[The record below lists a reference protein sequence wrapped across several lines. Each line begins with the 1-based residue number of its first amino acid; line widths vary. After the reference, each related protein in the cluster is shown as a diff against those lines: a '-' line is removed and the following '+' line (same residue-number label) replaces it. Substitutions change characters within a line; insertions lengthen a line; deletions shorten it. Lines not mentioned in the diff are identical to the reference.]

1 MYKKV
6 EIMHKK
12 TVDIVIINGDI
23 FTGDRSQPH
32 YRPGAIAISDGVI
45 VGIGHEQEI
54 LSEYDAARKVDAQ
67 GAMVHPGFIETH
79 LHSTGMAYH
88 GAPFSPLS
96 GTASKV
102 NYSSMKAETDPDI
115 TAAYTAAAACSM
127 LQRGFT
133 LYFESGTVFETDV
146 FAETMTRCG
155 VRGMVTAPWGWDDMS
170 NMTDGYGLNETL
182 MRRAPSDARRVI
194 DQCKHELARNE
205 DDNALVRGYV
215 GLQGGSSSTDE
226 LIQEAVRLATESNAI
241 FWQHQAFDPV
251 SDAEERRKY
260 GDAGTVRM
268 SRLGGL
274 GPNTTLA
281 HMNMLDEPDIEL
293 ILATKP
299 GLSWCPNNAMVHRI
313 TPPHKCWFPHLYRKG
328 VSISLGVDTTMIHP
342 IGIAGLMG
350 LYLSRLVG
358 DSLSDSDPFYMQ
370 TIDAARNVGL
380 GDRLGSLTVGK
391 RADVVIRE
399 ARDITHYSWRDDMG
413 ILLSLSSS
421 MIPVD
426 TVLIDGKVVMEKG
439 RLTTMDQDEI
449 LAEAMHQRDLLA
461 NRLSA

>member
-1 MYKKV
+1 MHKKV
-6 EIMHKK
+6 ETMHKK
-12 TVDIVIINGDI
+12 TVDTVIINGDI

-32 YRPGAIAISDGVI
+32 YRPGAIAISDGVV
-45 VGIGHEQEI
+45 VGIGREREI
-54 LSEYDAARKVDAQ
+54 LSAYDATRKIDAQ
-67 GAMVHPGFIETH
+67 GALVHPGFIETH

-102 NYSSMKAETDPDI
+102 NYSSMKAATDPEI

-133 LYFESGTVFETDV
+133 LFFESGTVFETDV

-155 VRGMVTAPWGWDDMS
+155 VRAMVTAPWAWDYLSS
-170 NMTDGYGLNETL
+170 NDPHALHETL
-182 MRRAPSDARRVI
+182 MRRAPADARRVI
-194 DQCKHELARNE
+194 DQCKHELARNK

-215 GLQGGSSSTDE
+215 GLQGGCESTDE
-226 LIQEAVRLATESNAI
+226 LVREAVKLATESNAI
-241 FWQHQAFDPV
+241 FWLHQAFEPGSAAD
-251 SDAEERRKY
+251 ERRSF
-260 GDAGTVRM
+260 GDTGTVRM
-268 SRLGGL
+268 HRLGAL

-281 HMNMLDEPDIEL
+281 HMNMLDEQDVEL
-293 ILATKP
+293 ILAMKP
-299 GLSWCPNNAMVHRI
+299 GLSWCPNNAMAYRI
-313 TPPHKCWFPHLYRKG
+313 TPPHKCWFPHLYRNG
-328 VSISLGVDTTMIHP
+328 ASVSLGVDTIMIHP
-342 IGIAGLMG
+342 IGIAGLMS

-358 DSLSDSDPFYMQ
+358 DRLNDSDPFYMQ

-380 GDRLGSLTVGK
+380 GDRLGSLAVGK

-449 LAEAMHQRDLLA
+449 LAEAVRQRDLLA
-461 NRLSA
+461 DRIST

>member
-1 MYKKV
+1 M
-6 EIMHKK
+6 EKK
-12 TVDIVIINGDI
+12 TVDTLIINGDI

-32 YRPGAIAISDGVI
+32 YRPGAIAITDGVV
-45 VGIGHEQEI
+45 VGVGHEQEI
-54 LSEYDAARKVDAQ
+54 LSAYDATRKIDAR
-67 GAMVHPGFIETH
+67 GALVHPGFIETH
-79 LHSTGMAYH
+79 IHSTGMAYH

-102 NYSSMKAETDPDI
+102 NYSSMKAATDPDI

-155 VRGMVTAPWGWDDMS
+155 VRGMVTAPWAWDDMS
-170 NMTDGYGLNETL
+170 DMTDGYGLNETL
-182 MRRAPSDARRVI
+182 MRRAPADARRVI
-194 DQCKHELARNE
+194 DQCKRELVRNE

-226 LIQEAVRLATESNAI
+226 LIREAVGLATESNAI
-241 FWQHQAFDPV
+241 FWQHEAFERN
-251 SDAEERRKY
+251 SDAEERRKF
-260 GDAGTVRM
+260 GDAGAVRM
-268 SRLGGL
+268 HRLGAL
-274 GPNTTLA
+274 GRNTTLA
-281 HMNMLDEPDIEL
+281 HMNLLDEQDIEL
-293 ILATKP
+293 ILAMKP

-313 TPPHKCWFPHLYRKG
+313 TPPQKCWFPHLYRKG
-328 VSISLGVDTTMIHP
+328 ASVSLGVDTTMIHP
-342 IGIAGLMG
+342 IGIAGLMS

-358 DSLSDSDPFYMQ
+358 DSLNDSDPFYMQ

-380 GDRLGSLTVGK
+380 GDKLGSLALGK

-449 LAEAMHQRDLLA
+449 LAEAVRQRDLLA
-461 NRLSA
+461 YRIST

>member
-1 MYKKV
+1 
-6 EIMHKK
+6 MHKK
-12 TVDIVIINGDI
+12 TVDTIIINGDI

-32 YRPGAIAISDGVI
+32 YRPGAVAISDSVV

-54 LSEYDAARKVDAQ
+54 LSAYDATRKIDAQ
-67 GAMVHPGFIETH
+67 GALVHPGFIETH

-96 GTASKV
+96 GAASKV
-102 NYSSMKAETDPDI
+102 NYSSMKGATDPEI

-133 LYFESGTVFETDV
+133 LYFESGTVIETDA
-146 FAETMTRCG
+146 FAETMTKCG
-155 VRGMVTAPWGWDDMS
+155 VRGMVTAAWGWDDLSSAM
-170 NMTDGYGLNETL
+170 NDGHGHNETL
-182 MRRAPSDARRVI
+182 KRRAPADARRVI
-194 DQCKHELARNE
+194 DQCKHELARNK
-205 DDNALVRGYV
+205 DDNAMVRGYV

-226 LIQEAVRLATESNAI
+226 LIQEAVRVAADSNAI
-241 FWQHQAFDPV
+241 FWAHQAFDPD
-251 SDAEERRKY
+251 SDAEERRKF
-260 GDAGTVRM
+260 GDCGTVRM
-268 SRLGGL
+268 HRLGAL
-274 GPNTTLA
+274 GPSTTLA
-281 HMNMLDEPDIEL
+281 HMNMLDEQDIEL
-293 ILATKP
+293 ILAMKP
-299 GLSWCPNNAMVHRI
+299 GLSWCPNNAMAYRI
-313 TPPHKCWFPHLYRKG
+313 TPPHKCWFPHLYRNG
-328 VSISLGVDTTMIHP
+328 ASVSLGVDTIMIHP
-342 IGIAGLMG
+342 IGIAGLMS

-358 DSLSDSDPFYMQ
+358 ERLNDSDPFYMQ

-380 GDRLGSLTVGK
+380 GDKLGSLAVGK

-449 LAEAMHQRDLLA
+449 LAEAARQRDLMA
-461 NRLSA
+461 DRIST